1 MFSELLDLVS
11 ASPWTYAVILAV
23 AALDAVFPAVPSEAT
38 VIAAGVLAGVG
49 DLSIA
54 LVIAVAAAG
63 AFMGDNSAYGI
74 GRFTGKQFAGRF
86 ARSPKARRRLDWA
99 GSTLARRGGILIFGG
114 RFVPGG
120 RTAVTVSAG
129 LTRMWWPRFAGFD
142 GLAAVAWA
150 SYAGL
155 LGYLGGKTFEEHP
168 EWALVFGFGLA
179 FGVILVV
186 EGARRLRHA

>member
-11 ASPWTYAVILAV
+11 ASPWTYAVIVAV

-74 GRFTGKQFAGRF
+74 GRFTGTQFEGGF

-99 GSTLARRGGILIFGG
+99 ASTLARRGGILIFGG

-120 RTAVTVSAG
+120 RTAVTVTAG
-129 LTRMWWPRFAGFD
+129 LTRMRWPTFAGFD
-142 GLAAVAWA
+142 ALAAVAWA
-150 SYAGL
+150 SYAAL

-168 EWALVFGFGLA
+168 EWALVFGFALA